1 MYKYIIIAT
10 VTLIILVIINTTVFK
25 GKYGEYKIHKFL
37 KRSISKEDIL
47 LKDLVLST
55 SADSCQIDHLILSK
69 KGIFVVET
77 KNYSGT
83 IYGNDQQNE
92 WVQSFNF
99 GKQTY
104 KFYSPY
110 KQNQGHIKFLKR
122 IVDEDVLMYNI
133 IIFFNNSIDNIK
145 SSSVYTKTGFKAYYN
160 SLKDIYNT
168 NQVQEIYQEI
178 VKHQNLISSKE
189 HISNVNE
196 KLNEYNT
203 KIENSICPKCGGKIV
218 IRDGKYGKFYGC
230 SNYPKCKF
238 TKNME

>member
-1 MYKYIIIAT
+1 MYKYIIIA
-10 VTLIILVIINTTVFK
+10 VIVLILLIIINTTVFK
-25 GKYGEYKIHKFL
+25 GKYGEYKVSIFL

-47 LKDLVLST
+47 LKDVILLLDN
-55 SADSCQIDHLILSK
+55 DSCQIDHLIISK

-83 IYGNDQQNE
+83 IYGTDQQNE

-104 KFYSPY
+104 KFYSPF

-122 IVDEDVLMYNI
+122 IVNEDILMYNI

-145 SSSVYTKTGFKAYYN
+145 SSSVYTKKSFKAYYN
-160 SLKDIYNT
+160 SLKDIYNED
-168 NQVQEIYQEI
+168 QVQEIYQEI

-189 HISNVNE
+189 HILNVNE
-196 KLNEYNT
+196 KLNEYNS
-203 KIENSICPKCGGKIV
+203 KIENNICPKCGGKIV
-218 IRDGKYGKFYGC
+218 VRDGKYGKFYGC

>member
-1 MYKYIIIAT
+1 MYKYIIIA
-10 VTLIILVIINTTVFK
+10 VIILILLIIINTTVFK
-25 GKYGEYKIHKFL
+25 GKYGEYKINKFL

-47 LKDLVLST
+47 LKDVILLLDN
-55 SADSCQIDHLILSK
+55 DSCQIDHLIISK

-83 IYGNDQQNE
+83 IYGTDQQNE

-122 IVDEDVLMYNI
+122 IINEDIMFYNI

-145 SSSVYTKTGFKAYYN
+145 SNSVYTKKTFKEFYKSTN
-160 SLKDIYNT
+160 DIYSLAK
-168 NQVQEIYQEI
+168 VQEIYQEI

-189 HISNVNE
+189 HILNVNE
-196 KLNEYNT
+196 KLAEYNS
-203 KIENSICPKCGGKIV
+203 KIENNICPKCGGKIV